1 MPYRRHGGAGRESH
15 SYRQV
20 EKGAEIAQMK
30 RKTYAVLS
38 VTVMLILGICMAGR
52 FILTRKEEDSQA
64 DYKIVLNEIPDMDM
78 KIETLGEPD
87 HEEPLQEGMEESQEP
102 KDNSLADCFEG
113 WTVEI
118 RSDEGQVQKILEA
131 NREMIDDFFEKHPDP
146 AFRWADFSK
155 FDFTGDGEMEII
167 MSLTYVENYSG
178 IISYNYVYDGQG
190 NMMMKFMSGSI
201 MGGTT
206 IYKNEDS
213 SMIYLCQSIHMGADH
228 NVMLCEEI
236 TGPEEWDSHFVYIE
250 QELGPGSA
258 EEYYLYGDF
267 SEEEEERL
275 WQDYWNGIHKVCQ
288 EKEAKKDT
296 KEWEQ
301 YIHLIE
307 KLEPQKVECYVGC
320 IY

>member
-1 MPYRRHGGAGRESH
+1 M
-15 SYRQV
+15 
-20 EKGAEIAQMK
+20 KGKI
-30 RKTYAVLS
+30 YLVLS
-38 VTVMLILGICMAGR
+38 VTAMLALMI
-52 FILTRKEEDSQA
+52 FIGHSFTLSKEEKINKNAFNIEIGYMTLMSETISQS
-64 DYKIVLNEIPDMDM
+64 N
-78 KIETLGEPD
+78 
-87 HEEPLQEGMEESQEP
+87 HEKVSQKSMEESQEMT
-102 KDNSLADCFEG
+102 DNFLENYFEG

-118 RSDEGQVQKILEA
+118 RLDEEQVQKIWEE

-146 AFRWADFSK
+146 VFRWADFSK
-155 FDFTGDGEMEII
+155 FDFTGDGEMEMI

-206 IYKNEDS
+206 IYINEDS

-301 YIHLIE
+301 YMQLIE